1 MGWEAEL
8 IRALQSAASPLLD
21 AFFLVLTQCG
31 GDLFWL
37 IAIFICF
44 AAGRKRYGVGLSVL
58 LLTSFYGTYALKH
71 AIGRPRPGPEL
82 RRPVAEEE
90 LSPSMPSTHASEAAG
105 NFGYVAEKNRKKW
118 AIGVCAL
125 LAGLSGLSRIYLGV
139 HWPTDVLAGFAFGLL
154 ILAIWAWLVEPRM
167 WAKLGSLAERLN
179 KAYFTP
185 LPILIGL
192 AIAFLTPPGF
202 GGPPPTYVGG
212 LVAGMFL
219 GAIMAEEEQRDIKTL
234 EDISALTVCV
244 AIGFF
249 GLAASMLVSAGVLQF
264 IASALTG
271 IWATW
276 IGPRALWQLKE
287 KLRPMT
293 HVGKGKPYY
302 PDSHYPSG

>member
-105 NFGYVAEKNRKKW
+105 NFGYVAEKSRKKW
-118 AIGVCAL
+118 TTGLCAL

-154 ILAIWAWLVEPRM
+154 ILAVWAWLIEPRA
-167 WAKLGSLAERLN
+167 WARLPALSERID
-179 KAYFTP
+179 KAYLTP
-185 LPILIGL
+185 LPVLIGV
-192 AIAFLTPPGF
+192 AIALLTPPGF

-212 LVAGMFL
+212 LVAGVFL
-219 GAIMAEEEQRDIKTL
+219 GAMMAEEERRDIRTL
-234 EDISALTVCV
+234 GDALVLTACV
-244 AIGFF
+244 VVGFF
-249 GLAASMLVSAGVLQF
+249 GLVASMLLGKGAPQLVFSALQF

-276 IGPRALWQLKE
+276 LGPRALWRLRERLKA
-287 KLRPMT
+287 
-293 HVGKGKPYY
+293 HDPY
-302 PDSHYPSG
+302 G